1 MRARRSPSG
10 RSPRRIPRTS
20 RPAASSRRGHRRSRG
35 CKVRHRRRRHPCCP
49 LPSPSPLVRREDPTR
64 KVAVR
69 GRWVAAYGEVITLI
83 WTILAL
89 VCIVLGFVGELV
101 DERILMGTLEWFVAA
116 IAFNSLGG
124 LPGVFAKRR
133 G

>member
-1 MRARRSPSG
+1 MTSPPVD
-10 RSPRRIPRTS
+10 R
-20 RPAASSRRGHRRSRG
+20 
-35 CKVRHRRRRHPCCP
+35 
-49 LPSPSPLVRREDPTR
+49 LEDPTR
-64 KVAVR
+64 EVGVR
-69 GRWVAAYGEVITLI
+69 GGWVAAREEVITLI

-89 VCIVLGFVGELV
+89 VCIVLGFVGELI
-101 DERILMGTLEWFVAA
+101 DEKILMGTLEWFVAA